1 MTNPVG
7 RAIRG
12 VPLLGGLL
20 RTSTAERLRWSVQ
33 AGQGVRERLRFVAGE
48 MRGTGAATYTLRS
61 SGLTIEVRHG
71 TRDVYILREIF
82 GMGPAS
88 GSYDPPAAVAAAL
101 EATAAPAVLDLGGN
115 IGLFGAFVL
124 GRWPGASV
132 HSFEPDPTNFP
143 ILERLVAVNSL
154 AARWTVTPMAVGN
167 APGELPFVSGLYAE
181 SQLEGIGQ
189 SPDREPDAA
198 VLSDGTSITV
208 GVVDL
213 FEQDHD
219 VALMKMDIEGGEWS
233 ILTDPRLSELKADA
247 IVLEWHAAGCPEP
260 DAREAA
266 IRLLRAARYT
276 GQSETEDFGHRGVIW
291 AWREDGAA
299 SA

>member
-1 MTNPVG
+1 MLRLEMAIGVLATHQSGPV
-7 RAIRG
+7 A
-12 VPLLGGLL
+12 LADGLF
-20 RTSTAERLRWSVQ
+20 Q
-33 AGQGVRERLRFVAGE
+33 MG
-48 MRGTGAATYTLRS
+48 
-61 SGLTIEVRHG
+61 
-71 TRDVYILREIF
+71 RDVAY
-82 GMGPAS
+82 
-88 GSYDPPAAVAAAL
+88 
-101 EATAAPAVLDLGGN
+101 
-115 IGLFGAFVL
+115 
-124 GRWPGASV
+124 
-132 HSFEPDPTNFP
+132 
-143 ILERLVAVNSL
+143 
-154 AARWTVTPMAVGN
+154 
-167 APGELPFVSGLYAE
+167 
-181 SQLEGIGQ
+181 
-189 SPDREPDAA
+189 REPDAA

>member
-1 MTNPVG
+1 
-7 RAIRG
+7 
-12 VPLLGGLL
+12 
-20 RTSTAERLRWSVQ
+20 VQ
-33 AGQGVRERLRFVAGE
+33 AGEGVRERLKFVAGE
-48 MRGTGAATYTLRS
+48 MKGTGAASYTLRG
-61 SGLTIEVRHG
+61 SGLTVEVRHG
-71 TRDVYILREIF
+71 TRDVYILSEIF
-82 GMGPAS
+82 GTGPTG

-101 EATAAPAVLDLGGN
+101 DATATPAVMDLGGN

-154 AARWTVTPMAVGN
+154 AARWTVTPLAVAN

-198 VLSDGTSITV
+198 VLSDGETITV

-213 FEQDHD
+213 FEQDHN

-233 ILTDPRLSELKADA
+233 ILTDPRMSGLRAGA

-260 DAREAA
+260 DAREAT
-266 IRLLRAARYT
+266 IELLRAAGYT
-276 GQSETEDFGHRGVIW
+276 GQSETENFGHRGVIW
-291 AWREDGAA
+291 AWREGSAA